1 MKLLLILFALLMPS
15 AAFAQ
20 NQVALTSDVLVER
33 TTTAPDGT
41 TRVALEPPGI
51 VTPGDKIVFV
61 LRYNNAS
68 GSPAADFVVTNPIPD
83 SVQFE
88 GAESA
93 NAVYSVDGGQNW
105 GALAALSVR
114 QPDGSSRVA
123 TPADV
128 THVRWRFAQPIPA
141 GQSGELRFRGTVK

>member
-1 MKLLLILFALLMPS
+1 MSFVDPFRLAAAS
-15 AAFAQ
+15 AALAQ

-41 TRVALEPPGI
+41 TRVALEPPASSR
-51 VTPGDKIVFV
+51 PRQDR
-61 LRYNNAS
+61 LRAALQQCQRQ
-68 GSPAADFVVTNPIPD
+68 PAADFVVTNPIPD

-88 GAESA
+88 NAESA

-114 QPDGSSRVA
+114 QPDGSSRA
-123 TPADV
+123 AAPADV